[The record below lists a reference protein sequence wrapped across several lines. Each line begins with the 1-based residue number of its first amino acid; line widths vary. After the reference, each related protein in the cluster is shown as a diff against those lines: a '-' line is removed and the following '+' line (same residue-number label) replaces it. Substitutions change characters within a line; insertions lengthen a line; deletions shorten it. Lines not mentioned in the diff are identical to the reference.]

1 LANKEHVVLQANSP
15 SRRLNSRIE
24 AVDGVWVYW
33 QCNGREELSRV
44 LDMSM
49 RGIFIETPLQKPLGM
64 NTKLHFLVEEG
75 QIRADA
81 IVRHVKPG
89 AGMGLRFE
97 AISDADRPHLMALM
111 RRLRGLIARPATA

>member
-1 LANKEHVVLQANSP
+1 MLQANSP
-15 SRRLNSRIE
+15 SRRLSSRVQ
-24 AVDGVWVYW
+24 AVDSVWVYW

-49 RGIFIETPLQKPLGM
+49 RGIFIETPKEKPLGM
-64 NTKLHFLVEEG
+64 RTKLHFLVQEG

-89 AGMGLRFE
+89 TGMGLRFD
-97 AISDADRPHLMALM
+97 AISDVDRPHLIALM
-111 RRLRGLIARPATA
+111 RRLRGLMVRTA